1 MPSSTYRLFAQ
12 AIEKRQ
18 LIACSYGGHSRE
30 ICPIILGHTK
40 TVEKALV
47 YQTGG
52 RTSQGSVREGEW
64 KCFELSKVSGAHP
77 CSGAWQAGTSHQ
89 QRQTCVEEV
98 DYDVNPTSPYNPT
111 HSLGRLPKSTF

>member
-12 AIEKRQ
+12 AIQARE
-18 LIACSYGGHSRE
+18 LIACSYTGHPRE

-40 TVEKALV
+40 GVEKALV

-52 RTSQGSVREGEW
+52 RTSRGRVREGEW
-64 KCFELSKVSGAHP
+64 KCFELSKVHGAHL
-77 CSGAWQAGTSHQ
+77 CQGEWQAGTSHQ

-98 DYDVNPTSPYNPT
+98 DYDVNPSSPYNPRR
-111 HSLGRLPKSTF
+111 SLSQP